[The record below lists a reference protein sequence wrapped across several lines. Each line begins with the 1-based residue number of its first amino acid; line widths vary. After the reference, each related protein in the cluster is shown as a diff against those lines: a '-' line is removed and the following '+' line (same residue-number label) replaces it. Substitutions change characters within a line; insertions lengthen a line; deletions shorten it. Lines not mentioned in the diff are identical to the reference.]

1 MSQLTRA
8 QRDAL
13 KKPHEKRPVPRFP
26 EDVIPGGD
34 PEVDGSDAS
43 EEQELFEHHRIVC
56 DKGQGLMRLDKFL
69 FDRLPNT
76 SRNRIAEAARAECVR
91 VS

>member
-13 KKPHEKRPVPRFP
+13 KKPQEKRPVPRFP
-26 EDVIPGGD
+26 EDVVPGED
-34 PEVDGSDAS
+34 AEGSEAS

-76 SRNRIAEAARAECVR
+76 NGPSY
-91 VS
+91 